1 MASQSSPETRSRAK
15 RLAEAIGSHHLSLDI
30 DDVFQA
36 QKGLLTNAT
45 GFEPKFKVHGGNDA
59 SNLAL
64 QNIQARSRMVTSYV
78 YYSSIL
84 CQSVTDQ
91 CLRS

>member
-1 MASQSSPETRSRAK
+1 MASQSSPETRSRAQ
-15 RLAEAIGSHHLSLDI
+15 RLAEDIGSHHLSLYI
-30 DDVFQA
+30 DDVFLA
-36 QKGLLTNAT
+36 QKSLLTNAT

-78 YYSSIL
+78 PFESIV
-84 CQSVTDQ
+84 CD
-91 CLRS
+91 R